1 MCNNTHYMS
10 TSFLFYFFFKSQAVL
25 TETGH
30 SKPAESAPGWDG
42 AILTGVLLLQMP
54 LVIYGEL

>member
-1 MCNNTHYMS
+1 MS

-25 TETGH
+25 TASLKNQALVRNE
-30 SKPAESAPGWDG
+30 
-42 AILTGVLLLQMP
+42 AILTGLLLLHPAAMEKTLLQMP

>member
-1 MCNNTHYMS
+1 MS